1 MRHWHLAISML
12 VVILQRLLLTN
23 ITWGRRTTKWRMDS
37 GALVIQLRYLP
48 RLTGGRREVRD
59 VLRVGKDVQEQRHRD
74 ICERKRDDAT
84 KNDACD
90 GFVDQEEEMDEANE
104 EKGH

>member
-1 MRHWHLAISML
+1 M
-12 VVILQRLLLTN
+12 
-23 ITWGRRTTKWRMDS
+23 
-37 GALVIQLRYLP
+37 
-48 RLTGGRREVRD
+48 
-59 VLRVGKDVQEQRHRD
+59 QEQRHRD

-90 GFVDQEEEMDEANE
+90 GSIDQEEEVDEANE

>member
-12 VVILQRLLLTN
+12 VVISQRLLTN
-23 ITWGRRTTKWRMDS
+23 ITWGRRTTKWRMAS

-48 RLTGGRREVRD
+48 RLTGWRCEVRD
-59 VLRVGKDVQEQRHRD
+59 VLRVGKEVQEQHRD